1 MVIPSDFY
9 KPFCRKI
16 YTEITIYLIENGFKY
31 YQDLPLHAASEG
43 NLEVLK
49 CLVDKGVELNYNL
62 YKKAAYNGHL
72 HIIEYL
78 PETLDP
84 SFLLGAARSGHLHII
99 KYAAKNG
106 TPLNSN
112 IFIEAAEWGHLEIVK
127 FGVECNFPL
136 NREILIAAIKW
147 DRPNIFEYALNNG
160 ATLDK
165 DAIEIATKRRCL
177 EVLKFAC
184 TTRYKDDVCM
194 MEARYGYLDI
204 IEHVYGQ

>member
-1 MVIPSDFY
+1 M
-9 KPFCRKI
+9 
-16 YTEITIYLIENGFKY
+16 
-31 YQDLPLHAASEG
+31 
-43 NLEVLK
+43 
-49 CLVDKGVELNYNL
+49 
-62 YKKAAYNGHL
+62 
-72 HIIEYL
+72 
-78 PETLDP
+78 
-84 SFLLGAARSGHLHII
+84 
-99 KYAAKNG
+99 
-106 TPLNSN
+106 
-112 IFIEAAEWGHLEIVK
+112 K

-194 MEARYGYLDI
+194 MEARYGYYRTCLWTI
-204 IEHVYGQ
+204 GALIYYGTGC